1 MARLYSSISVDT
13 TLAAGINTTQTTMQV
28 PSTSAATL
36 LLGGETLA
44 PGNVDIFTIVIDPD
58 TINEE
63 ILYIT
68 DVSGDTFTI
77 SRGQAGTGT
86 AGVSG
91 IAHSA
96 GATIRH
102 VLTSDDLD
110 YFRDGLP
117 ASIFTTKG
125 DIVAANAAKTAT
137 RLGVGTNGQV
147 LTANSATAT
156 GLSWAA
162 PAPTIAG
169 WTSLTSGTVTSGST
183 LVISGLSSYN
193 RIMIGLTGINVSNT
207 SSYLNYWA
215 NSKTE
220 NFIGTRIAISDNP
233 PSGTGIAQIESTP
246 VNTPFFF
253 GVGAVVNSGISITI
267 TDNLTSAGKKVIS
280 KQVGNYSIALSPP
293 VYTRADGD
301 LIFDSS
307 SAISSLSIGLEFG
320 TATFTNGSYIVW
332 GSVL

>member
-1 MARLYSSISVDT
+1 MARLYSSISVET
-13 TLAAGINTTQTTMQV
+13 TLAAGINTTQTTIQV

-63 ILYIT
+63 IVYIT

-117 ASIFTTKG
+117 ESIFTTKG
-125 DIVAANAAKTAT
+125 DIVAATAPKTAA
-137 RLGVGTNGQV
+137 RVGVGTNGQV
-147 LTANSATAT
+147 LTANSASAAGVAWTTISSAPKIAQVVSVTTASSTTTASTSFIDATGFTAT
-156 GLSWAA
+156 ITPTLSTSKILIVLDFDGYIGGLMGASAGGA
-162 PAPTIAG
+162 LSFSYYQVVRGTTSIYLPGGVGFFSSSLGSNDFTMVGRNSMVFLDSPAT
-169 WTSLTSGTVTSGST
+169 TSATTYKLQVRANGTAITSGAS
-183 LVISGLSSYN
+183 
-193 RIMIGLTGINVSNT
+193 
-207 SSYLNYWA
+207 
-215 NSKTE
+215 
-220 NFIGTRIAISDNP
+220 
-233 PSGTGIAQIESTP
+233 SGT
-246 VNTPFFF
+246 
-253 GVGAVVNSGISITI
+253 IT
-267 TDNLTSAGKKVIS
+267 LM
-280 KQVGNYSIALSPP
+280 
-293 VYTRADGD
+293 
-301 LIFDSS
+301 
-307 SAISSLSIGLEFG
+307 E
-320 TATFTNGSYIVW
+320 
-332 GSVL
+332 VLV

>member
-63 ILYIT
+63 IVYVT

-117 ASIFTTKG
+117 ESIFTTKG
-125 DIVAANAAKTAT
+125 DIVAATAPNTAA
-137 RLGVGTNGQV
+137 RVGVGTNGQV
-147 LTANSATAT
+147 LTANSASAAGVAWTTISSAPKIAQVVTTTTASSTTTSSTSFIDAT
-156 GLSWAA
+156 GFSVTIT
-162 PAPTIAG
+162 PT
-169 WTSLTSGTVTSGST
+169 
-183 LVISGLSSYN
+183 LSSSKVL
-193 RIMIGLTGINVSNT
+193 ILCDFNT
-207 SSYLNYWA
+207 
-215 NSKTE
+215 
-220 NFIGTRIAISDNP
+220 
-233 PSGTGIAQIESTP
+233 
-246 VNTPFFF
+246 
-253 GVGAVVNSGISITI
+253 
-267 TDNLTSAGKKVIS
+267 
-280 KQVGNYSIALSPP
+280 QVGGLMGANAGGALTFSYYSLARGASTIYDSAS
-293 VYTRADGD
+293 VG
-301 LIFDSS
+301 FFSS
-307 SAISSLSIGLEFG
+307 SAGSNDVTLVDRASLMYVDSPN
-320 TATFTNGSYIVW
+320 TTSATTYKLQFRSNGSAVTAGASNGTIT
-332 GSVL
+332 VLEILV